1 MAVTFLISV
10 DKSVLLTSWG
20 LDFEDWV
27 KGDFILG
34 VQKEAMIE
42 DHEEV
47 ADVIV
52 VNAIM
57 RKNMGVVKIELFQ
70 RPVVISNH

>member
-10 DKSVLLTSWG
+10 DKSVLLTPWG

-27 KGDFILG
+27 KGDFVLG